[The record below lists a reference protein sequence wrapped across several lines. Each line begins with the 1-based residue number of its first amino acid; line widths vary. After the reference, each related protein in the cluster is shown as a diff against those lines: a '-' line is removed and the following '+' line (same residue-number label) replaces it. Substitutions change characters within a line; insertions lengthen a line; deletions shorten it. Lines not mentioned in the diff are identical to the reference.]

1 MSEYVSMVK
10 IHSSASERV
19 PLARGFLT
27 NLKPTARK
35 DFYQIHATNIN
46 LANLIRHYPEKM
58 FDYFLQ
64 LGGTEN

>member
-10 IHSSASERV
+10 NNFSASERI
-19 PLARGFLT
+19 PLAGGFLT
-27 NLKPTARK
+27 NWKPTARK

-64 LGGTEN
+64 LGGSEN